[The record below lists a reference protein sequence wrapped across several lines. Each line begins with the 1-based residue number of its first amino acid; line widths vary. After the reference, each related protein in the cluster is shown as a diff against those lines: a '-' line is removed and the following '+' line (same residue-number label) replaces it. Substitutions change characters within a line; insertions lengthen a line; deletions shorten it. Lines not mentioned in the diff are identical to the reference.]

1 VFVWCVCVWVCVG
14 VCVCVWVCVWV
25 CVGVFRWV
33 CVCVCVCGVCVFACV
48 RFNKNDGFAVSNTNM
63 MEQFLSNAG
72 EFRSVVL
79 VVMRPKMYDG
89 QATSW

>member
-1 VFVWCVCVWVCVG
+1 VCVCVCGG
-14 VCVCVWVCVWV
+14 VCVCVCVCVWGCV
-25 CVGVFRWV
+25 CGWGV